1 LVFSYDER
9 SGAQTLKIEGDTF
22 RHLFLS
28 RRSKEDEVFLFR
40 NLIDGVLYEYRVQ
53 AIGKKDAI
61 LTLNGQ
67 CSDADTDFV
76 GCEIAWCVVD
86 PKTIEKTLPMLN
98 EVGVSKIYF
107 IYSDRSQKNFKID
120 TDRLN
125 RILISSCCQCGRTAL
140 MKTVTYKNLDEFCDM
155 NIPFF
160 AFDFGG
166 EGIGSVRNGTFL
178 IGPEGGFSE
187 RERELIKKRAQKI
200 LSFGA
205 PNVLKSETAA
215 VAAATLAL
223 I

>member
-1 LVFSYDER
+1 MVFSYDER

-40 NLIDGVLYEYRVQ
+40 NLVDGVLYEYKVQ
-53 AIGKKDAI
+53 AIGKKEAI

-67 CSDADTDFV
+67 YNDVGANFV
-76 GCEIAWCVVD
+76 GSEIAWCVVD
-86 PKTIEKTLPMLN
+86 TKTIEKTLPMLN
-98 EVGVSKIYF
+98 ELGVSKIHF
-107 IYSDRSQKNFKID
+107 IYADRSQKNFKID
-120 TDRLN
+120 MDRLK
-125 RILISSCCQCGRTAL
+125 RILINSCCQCGRTTL
-140 MKTVTYKNLDEFCDM
+140 MEIITHKSLDEFCDT

-166 EGIGSVRNGTFL
+166 ESIGDVHSGTFL
-178 IGPEGGFSE
+178 IGPEGGFSK